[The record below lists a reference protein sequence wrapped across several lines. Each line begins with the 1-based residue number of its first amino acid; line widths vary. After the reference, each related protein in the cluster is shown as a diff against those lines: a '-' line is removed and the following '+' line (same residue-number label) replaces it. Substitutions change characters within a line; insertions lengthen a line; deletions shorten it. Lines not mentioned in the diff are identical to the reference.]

1 MDGGRLE
8 TQNIALCRA
17 PPLRGALYKKWGGTI
32 KNFFRR
38 FAPDGYVPH
47 HFHIRSGALGKTCRL
62 IGELVIII
70 FSRFGT
76 MHDCRKQIVIIIIIT
91 IIIRRLITRAMSEC
105 MTESEARNRRIVF
118 GVASR
123 VKKDRIIF
131 TVHCSAVDYLTL
143 KHLL

>member
-1 MDGGRLE
+1 
-8 TQNIALCRA
+8 
-17 PPLRGALYKKWGGTI
+17 
-32 KNFFRR
+32 
-38 FAPDGYVPH
+38 
-47 HFHIRSGALGKTCRL
+47 
-62 IGELVIII
+62 
-70 FSRFGT
+70 
-76 MHDCRKQIVIIIIIT
+76 
-91 IIIRRLITRAMSEC
+91 MSEC